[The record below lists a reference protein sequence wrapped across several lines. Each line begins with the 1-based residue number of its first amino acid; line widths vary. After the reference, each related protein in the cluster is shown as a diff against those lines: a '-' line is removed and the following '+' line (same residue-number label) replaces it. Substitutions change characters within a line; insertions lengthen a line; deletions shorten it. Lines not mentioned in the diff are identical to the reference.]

1 MWLNY
6 LKICMQNIS
15 AQFVVNETQKKI
27 NLIKH
32 NYGLKVFALGIFW
45 YF

>member
-15 AQFVVNETQKKI
+15 AQFVVNETEFF

>member
-15 AQFVVNETQKKI
+15 AQFVVNETF
-27 NLIKH
+27 LI
-32 NYGLKVFALGIFW
+32 W
-45 YF
+45 YNTTMG